1 MIISKV
7 SGGLGNQMFQYAIAK
22 SVAIKYKK
30 SFKLDLSDISPN
42 SPFKYRLNMFNI
54 KGVSACQHDINK
66 MKGKNNFVGKILRKF
81 LGNVLYPFYH
91 KEAERTI
98 FDPSVFS
105 NSDVYLDGYWQN
117 EAYFLDI
124 RASLLDDFSL
134 KSDVSNNAKKYLE
147 PITINNSV
155 SLHVRRG
162 DYSKHP
168 EIGIMDIEY
177 YKKAVEYI
185 CKKIDK
191 PVFYIFSND
200 INWCESNFT
209 FIENKV
215 FINDTENEI
224 DDMFLMKNCSHNIVA
239 NSSFSWWAAWLN
251 TNKQKTIISPL
262 KWMAVNPKGHKWVP
276 DSWLQF

>member
-1 MIISKV
+1 MIISKI
-7 SGGLGNQMFQYAIAK
+7 SGGLGNQMFQYAIGQ
-22 SVAIKYKK
+22 SVATKYKK
-30 SFKLDLSDISPN
+30 PFNLDLSDIPPN
-42 SPFKYRLNMFNI
+42 SPFKYRLDMFNI
-54 KGVSACQHDINK
+54 KAETASANDINK
-66 MKGKNNFVGKILRKF
+66 MKGKSDFSGKILRKF
-81 LGNVLYPFYH
+81 LGSALYPFYH
-91 KEAERTI
+91 KESERTI
-98 FDPSVFS
+98 FDSSVFS
-105 NSDVYLDGYWQN
+105 NSDIYLDGYWQN
-117 EAYFLDI
+117 EEYFLDI
-124 RASLLDDFSL
+124 RSVLLDDFSL
-134 KSDVSNNAKKYLE
+134 KSEVSNNAKKYLE
-147 PITINNSV
+147 PIMLNNSV

-200 INWCESNFT
+200 IKWCESNFT

-215 FINDTENEI
+215 FINDTESEI
-224 DDMFLMKNCSHNIVA
+224 DDLFLMKSCSHNIIA

-251 TNKQKTIISPL
+251 TNKQKIIISPL